1 MTAMPIRDIQAY
13 FRLVDAG
20 PGNEAQRLAL
30 LERHRAEVMSRLD
43 ALQSALVAVDFKI
56 SLYRDASAPCAVPI
70 ARSTPP

>member
-1 MTAMPIRDIQAY
+1 MPIRDIQAY

-43 ALQSALVAVDFKI
+43 ALQTALVAVDFKI
-56 SLYRDASAPCAVPI
+56 SLYRDA
-70 ARSTPP
+70 TPAC